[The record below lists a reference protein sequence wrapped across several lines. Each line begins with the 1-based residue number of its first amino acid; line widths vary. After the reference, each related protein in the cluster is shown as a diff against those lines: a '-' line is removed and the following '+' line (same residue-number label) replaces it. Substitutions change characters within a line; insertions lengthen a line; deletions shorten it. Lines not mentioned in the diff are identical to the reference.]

1 MGITDQRPQRHHR
14 RPRGRRRLAR
24 QITALVVALSIGTA
38 ALSYTHALTYPGNA
52 SWQVRTVEWVRDHG
66 GTGLVNAVENWWF
79 AHNVPT
85 GIAPPASSLPSV
97 DSASIT
103 ATAAQLPHLP
113 LLPGVAPLPGE
124 GSWVPG
130 AQRTGGVPALYT
142 GWFRPDPAYPSQ
154 IVGTAW
160 IDQSVTVTRL
170 IAGTK
175 EPGGT
180 GSRDNAQ
187 VPPGLRS
194 TLVAAFNSGWKMKD
208 ITGGYY
214 AAGREVVP
222 LRDGAASLAID
233 TAGHVSVG
241 RWSRDLRM
249 GPQIAAVRQNLDL
262 IIDRGRPVPGLADNS
277 SGAWGSAKNQ
287 FQYTWR
293 SGIGTDRTGNLIYIG
308 GDKLT
313 LTGLAHAMVAAG
325 VQTGME
331 LDIHP
336 GMVTFNV
343 FHPAPDAPFG
353 LAATRLLP
361 DMPQPATRYLSP
373 DQRDFF
379 AVTLRGPDGPGAN
392 A

>member
-24 QITALVVALSIGTA
+24 QITALVVARSIGTA

-130 AQRTGGVPALYT
+130 AQRMGGVPALYT

-175 EPGGT
+175 NLEEP
-180 GSRDNAQ
+180 
-187 VPPGLRS
+187 
-194 TLVAAFNSGWKMKD
+194 
-208 ITGGYY
+208 
-214 AAGREVVP
+214 
-222 LRDGAASLAID
+222 
-233 TAGHVSVG
+233 
-241 RWSRDLRM
+241 
-249 GPQIAAVRQNLDL
+249 
-262 IIDRGRPVPGLADNS
+262 
-277 SGAWGSAKNQ
+277 
-287 FQYTWR
+287 
-293 SGIGTDRTGNLIYIG
+293 
-308 GDKLT
+308 
-313 LTGLAHAMVAAG
+313 AHATTHRFPPV
-325 VQTGME
+325 
-331 LDIHP
+331 
-336 GMVTFNV
+336 
-343 FHPAPDAPFG
+343 
-353 LAATRLLP
+353 
-361 DMPQPATRYLSP
+361 
-373 DQRDFF
+373 
-379 AVTLRGPDGPGAN
+379 
-392 A
+392 